1 MRIQS
6 QSLWRKKK
14 KFQQRLCRHF
24 FPCRLKRNR
33 WRYSGGMTLC
43 QCKGCTRHWAFPDPS
58 ESGACQREQIHLSL
72 WAVLSFYLSFLG
84 VEEHVYGSENFHS
97 MLNLAFLY
105 IWTILRTWRTFLFLV
120 NQYSVHRHFIKGR
133 TMTRSSPGYV
143 TPKEFPILNIPA
155 GCSHTTGLSGL
166 PSIWLDRVPEGNIQK
181 HKERDASEVDKS
193 QQTRK
198 HRAQMAFPFLAD

>member
-1 MRIQS
+1 
-6 QSLWRKKK
+6 
-14 KFQQRLCRHF
+14 
-24 FPCRLKRNR
+24 
-33 WRYSGGMTLC
+33 MTLC
-43 QCKGCTRHWAFPDPS
+43 KGCPRHWAFPDPS

-72 WAVLSFYLSFLG
+72 WGVLSFNLSFLG
-84 VEEHVYGSENFHS
+84 VEEHVYGSEYFHRVV
-97 MLNLAFLY
+97 NLAFLY

-133 TMTRSSPGYV
+133 TMTHSSPGYV
-143 TPKEFPILNIPA
+143 TPKDFPVLNIPA

-193 QQTRK
+193 TNQKAQSTNGISLFSRLVPTQSLNTTVR
-198 HRAQMAFPFLAD
+198 RAAKLHKYEGCA